1 MLFVV
6 DVGNTNTVLGVYRGE
21 ELVKHWR
28 VQTRHGSTS
37 DEHGILV
44 RELFHFGGL
53 DSGGVT
59 AAILSCVV
67 PPMERALVAMVKQYF
82 GVLPLVVGETVRPSM
97 PVLYENPREVG
108 ADRLVNAIAAWRRF
122 GTSLVV
128 VDFGTATTF
137 DAITADGAYKGGA
150 IAPGVTISSEAL
162 FRHASKLPRVE
173 IARPPSVIGQTTVT
187 SIQSGLL
194 YGYTG
199 LVREIVGRMKQEL
212 GPQTRVIATGGLA
225 EFIARETD
233 IIDEVDQFL
242 TLTGLRLI
250 FEEHRDA
257 TDLNVQA

>member
-1 MLFVV
+1 MLFVI
-6 DVGNTNTVLGVYRGE
+6 DVGNSNTVLGVYEGD

-44 RELFHFGGL
+44 RELFYFAGV
-53 DSGGVT
+53 DPEAVT
-59 AAILSCVV
+59 AAIVSCVV
-67 PPMERALVAMVKQYF
+67 PPMERSLVGMVKAYF
-82 GVLPLVVGETVRPSM
+82 GVDPLVVGQSIIPSM
-97 PVLYENPREVG
+97 PVLYKNPGDVG
-108 ADRLVNAIAAWRRF
+108 ADRLVNAVAAWQRHR
-122 GTSLVV
+122 TSLVV

-137 DAITADGAYKGGA
+137 DAITVNGEYQGGA

-162 FRHASKLPRVE
+162 FQAASKLPRVE

-199 LVREIVGRMKQEL
+199 LVREIVGRMKKEL
-212 GPQTRVIATGGLA
+212 QGETRVIATGGLA
-225 EFIARETD
+225 GFIARETD

-250 FEEHRDA
+250 YEE
-257 TDLNVQA
+257 QS